1 SAAQQGGQ
9 GAGDHGER
17 RPEGTPMPR
26 AESEPMLHRQA
37 SLRDPRTP
45 ARVPVERVAKPIRQ
59 GQIPILNHP
68 GGSRGSPRFG
78 APATFL
84 TFVRSGTIRADV
96 SARGGRDMR
105 KIAIAGAG
113 CAALLAGTA
122 MTTTTHASGGLLG
135 LLGGGQTGQSGQH
148 AHRLLSAGGLM
159 PLNPGNLTACANIMH
174 AGGINLIGGGKSNGV
189 GCTNTKYGAGYGTN
203 LITLAPLPATPL
215 IGSCQV
221 FLQNVT
227 TMLPLIGFPFST
239 GDGIHTSCA
248 GHPSPL
254 DP

>member
-1 SAAQQGGQ
+1 
-9 GAGDHGER
+9 
-17 RPEGTPMPR
+17 
-26 AESEPMLHRQA
+26 
-37 SLRDPRTP
+37 
-45 ARVPVERVAKPIRQ
+45 
-59 GQIPILNHP
+59 
-68 GGSRGSPRFG
+68 
-78 APATFL
+78 
-84 TFVRSGTIRADV
+84 
-96 SARGGRDMR
+96 MR

-159 PLNPGNLTACANIMH
+159 PLNPGNLTACANILH

-254 DP
+254 DPLVQMLGLGG